1 MESRMFG
8 RKQADCDGAR
18 ECVCVVAWDMDTPTG
33 PGCMVLIDVRTASRA
48 RLEMKSKDNDGMYD
62 GTFGMRTDKD
72 TQKTSN

>member
-1 MESRMFG
+1 
-8 RKQADCDGAR
+8 
-18 ECVCVVAWDMDTPTG
+18 VVAWDMDTPTG